1 MTMLYMRAVLVIAG
15 VYGYF
20 LIFAQFAF
28 VELMRSAGVSGSK
41 EKVVL
46 GTMALS
52 GIAAGFLAAKR
63 GASVRSLRVALI
75 AAAMVAASSPF
86 ARSVPEVFW
95 VPALLTGG
103 ALGMITVNLAAMLR
117 RWCGLMS
124 VGIGVGLGYAIC
136 NLPPV
141 FMSGAVHQS
150 FFAAGFAMVACLA
163 VPRDGE
169 SAADEWPSPSHG
181 TLPLIAALLGL
192 TALVWL
198 DSAAFFIIQHTH
210 DLKESTWGEALLWR
224 NAAVHLGGALLAGWW
239 MKKSSGRG
247 LMLSAWALL
256 ALAALLVNSPDGRS
270 VAGWLY
276 PLGVS
281 LYSAMLVAVPGWFSG
296 AKGARA
302 AAWRAAWIF
311 SVAGWFG
318 SANGIAMAG
327 ELQRVPVIFIVIAGI
342 CVWLATGFSKV
353 LRWRN
358 WLMVAL
364 VILPALIAG
373 RAKNAAEIASSP
385 IERGRAVYVAE
396 GCINCHS
403 QYVRP
408 IALDEATWGSAG
420 KLQQVLA
427 GKPVLIGNRRQG
439 PDLQHVGPRRSEE
452 WLKIH
457 FIEPRTLVPSSV
469 MPSYAH
475 LFNDQRGDD
484 LVAYLKSL
492 GADRA
497 FEIIGKREKWQPSMS
512 AKQADAKHLFANHCA
527 ACHGCDGRGGGKL
540 ASRLIRPP
548 TNLVDGPYLWTAG
561 EGKDAWQRVARTIKF
576 GLHGTDM
583 PGHEVFDDAMIRALT
598 DELMS
603 WRVK

>member
-1 MTMLYMRAVLVIAG
+1 MTMLSMRAVLLIVG

-28 VELMRSAGVSGSK
+28 VELMRSAGVSGTK
-41 EKVVL
+41 EKVTL
-46 GTMALS
+46 GIMALS

-63 GASVRSLRVALI
+63 GPSVRSLRIALI

-86 ARSVPEVFW
+86 ARSVPEIFW
-95 VPALLTGG
+95 IPALVTGG

-124 VGIGVGLGYAIC
+124 VGLGVGLGYAIC

-141 FMSGAVHQS
+141 FMSSAVHQS
-150 FFAAGFAMVACLA
+150 FFAAGFAMIACLA

-169 SAADEWPSPSHG
+169 SAADEWSVPSHG

-210 DLKESTWGEALLWR
+210 DLKESTWGEAMLWR
-224 NAAVHLGGALLAGWW
+224 NAAVHLGGGLLAGWW
-239 MKKSSGRG
+239 MKKTSGRG
-247 LMLSAWALL
+247 LMLGAWALL
-256 ALAALLVNSPDGRS
+256 ALAAFLVNSPDGRS
-270 VAGWLY
+270 AAGWLY
-276 PLGVS
+276 PFGVS
-281 LYSAMLVAVPGWFSG
+281 LYSTMLVAVPGWFSG
-296 AKGARA
+296 VKDARA

-327 ELQRVPVIFIVIAGI
+327 ELQRVPFMFIVIAGI
-342 CVWLATGFSKV
+342 CVWLATGFYKV

-358 WLMVAL
+358 CFMVAL
-364 VILPALIAG
+364 VVLPALIAG
-373 RAKNAAEIASSP
+373 RAKTAAPITP
-385 IERGRAVYVAE
+385 TTIERGRAVYVAE
-396 GCINCHS
+396 GCIHCHS

-439 PDLQHVGPRRSEE
+439 PDLQHVGLRRSEA

-457 FIEPRTLVPSSV
+457 FIEPRTLVPASV

-484 LVAYLKSL
+484 LVTYLKSL
-492 GADRA
+492 GAERA
-497 FEIIGKREKWQPSMS
+497 FEIIGEREKWQPAPS
-512 AKQADAKHLFANHCA
+512 AKKADAKHLFANHCA
-527 ACHGCDGRGGGKL
+527 VCHGCDARGGGKL

-548 TNLVDGPYLWTAG
+548 TNLADGPYLWTAG

-576 GLHGTDM
+576 GLPGTDM

-603 WRVK
+603 WREK

>member
-1 MTMLYMRAVLVIAG
+1 MTMLSMRAVLVIAG

-28 VELMRSAGVSGSK
+28 MELMRSAGVSGTK

-46 GTMALS
+46 GIMALS
-52 GIAAGFLAAKR
+52 GIAAGFLAAKL
-63 GASVRSLRVALI
+63 GASVRSLRIALI

-86 ARSVPEVFW
+86 VRSVPEFFW

-124 VGIGVGLGYAIC
+124 VGLGVGLGYAIC

-150 FFAAGFAMVACLA
+150 IFAAGFTIIACLA
-163 VPRDGE
+163 APRDGE
-169 SAADEWPSPSHG
+169 SAADEWSSPSQG

-224 NAAVHLGGALLAGWW
+224 NAVVHLGGALLAGWW
-239 MKKSSGRG
+239 MKKSFGRR
-247 LMLSAWALL
+247 LMICAWALL

-296 AKGARA
+296 ANDARA

-327 ELQRVPVIFIVIAGI
+327 ELQRVPVMFIVIAGI
-342 CVWLATGFSKV
+342 CVWLATGFSRA

-358 WLMVAL
+358 WFIVGL
-364 VILPALIAG
+364 VVLPALIAG
-373 RAKNAAEIASSP
+373 RAKNVAEIAP
-385 IERGRAVYVAE
+385 TAIERGRAVYVAE

-439 PDLQHVGPRRSEE
+439 PDLQHVGLRRSEA

-497 FEIIGKREKWQPSMS
+497 FEIIAEREKWQPAQS

-527 ACHGCDGRGGGKL
+527 ACHGCDARGGGKL
-540 ASRLIRPP
+540 ASLLIRPP
-548 TNLVDGPYLWTAG
+548 TNLADGPYLWTAG
-561 EGKDAWQRVARTIKF
+561 EGEDAWQRVARTIKF
-576 GLHGTDM
+576 GHPGTDM
-583 PGHEVFDDAMIRALT
+583 PGHEVFDDAMIRAMT

>member
-1 MTMLYMRAVLVIAG
+1 VLEGLWI
-15 VYGYF
+15 
-20 LIFAQFAF
+20 
-28 VELMRSAGVSGSK
+28 S
-41 EKVVL
+41 
-46 GTMALS
+46 
-52 GIAAGFLAAKR
+52 
-63 GASVRSLRVALI
+63 
-75 AAAMVAASSPF
+75 
-86 ARSVPEVFW
+86 
-95 VPALLTGG
+95 ALLTGG

-136 NLPPV
+136 NLPTV

-150 FFAAGFAMVACLA
+150 YFAAAFAMIACLS
-163 VPRDGE
+163 VPHDGE
-169 SAADEWPSPSHG
+169 AADEWSSSVHG
-181 TLPLIAALLGL
+181 TLPLIPALLGL

-224 NAAVHLGGALLAGWW
+224 NAAVHLCGAVLAGWW
-239 MKKSSGRG
+239 MKKSSGSG
-247 LMLSAWALL
+247 LMICAWALL

-296 AKGARA
+296 AKDARA

-311 SVAGWFG
+311 SIAGWFG

-327 ELQRVPVIFIVIAGI
+327 ELQRVPIMFIVIAGI
-342 CVWLATGFSKV
+342 CVWFATGFCKV

-364 VILPALIAG
+364 VVLPALITG
-373 RAKNAAEIASSP
+373 RAKTSAKIAPTS

-439 PDLQHVGPRRSEE
+439 PDLQHVGLRRSEA

-457 FIEPRTLVPSSV
+457 FIEPRTLVPGSV

-497 FEIIGKREKWQPSMS
+497 FEIIGEREKWQPSTS
-512 AKQADAKHLFANHCA
+512 EKEADAKHLFANHCA
-527 ACHGCDGRGGGKL
+527 VCHGCDARGGGKL

-576 GLHGTDM
+576 GLPGTDM

>member
-1 MTMLYMRAVLVIAG
+1 MTMLSMRAVLVIAG

-28 VELMRSAGVSGSK
+28 VELMRGAGVSGTK

-46 GTMALS
+46 GIMALS

-63 GASVRSLRVALI
+63 GPSVRSLRIALI

-103 ALGMITVNLAAMLR
+103 ALGMITVNLAALLR

-439 PDLQHVGPRRSEE
+439 PDLQHVGLRRSEA

-497 FEIIGKREKWQPSMS
+497 FEIIGEREKWQPSMS

-527 ACHGCDGRGGGKL
+527 ACHGCDARGGGKL

-576 GLHGTDM
+576 GLPGTDM

>member
-1 MTMLYMRAVLVIAG
+1 MTMLSMRAVLVIAG

-28 VELMRSAGVSGSK
+28 VELMRSTGVSGTK
-41 EKVVL
+41 EKVLL
-46 GTMALS
+46 GIMALS

-63 GASVRSLRVALI
+63 GPSVRSLRIALV
-75 AAAMVAASSPF
+75 AAALVAVSSPF
-86 ARSVPEVFW
+86 ARSVSQGFW
-95 VPALLTGG
+95 IPALLTGG

-150 FFAAGFAMVACLA
+150 FFASAFAMIACLA

-169 SAADEWPSPSHG
+169 SADEWSSPWHG

-256 ALAALLVNSPDGRS
+256 ALAALLVNSPNGCS
-270 VAGWLY
+270 LAGWLY
-276 PLGVS
+276 PFGVS

-296 AKGARA
+296 AKDARA

-327 ELQRVPVIFIVIAGI
+327 ELQRVPIMFIVISGI
-342 CVWLATGFSKV
+342 CVWLATGFSKA

-358 WLMVAL
+358 WFMVAL
-364 VILPALIAG
+364 VVFPALIAG
-373 RAKNAAEIASSP
+373 RAKTAAEIAQTP
-385 IERGRAVYVAE
+385 IERGRSVYVAE

-439 PDLQHVGPRRSEE
+439 PDLQHVGLRRSEA

-457 FIEPRTLVPSSV
+457 FIEPRTLVPGSV

-492 GADRA
+492 GAERA
-497 FEIIGKREKWQPSMS
+497 FEIIGEREKWQPAPS

-527 ACHGCDGRGGGKL
+527 ACHGCDARGGGKL

-548 TNLVDGPYLWTAG
+548 TNLVDGSYLWTAG

-576 GLHGTDM
+576 GLPGTDM

-603 WRVK
+603 WRVR

>member
-1 MTMLYMRAVLVIAG
+1 MTMLSMRAVLVIAG

-63 GASVRSLRVALI
+63 GASVRSLRIALV
-75 AAAMVAASSPF
+75 AAAMVAALSPF
-86 ARSVPEVFW
+86 ARSVPEGFW
-95 VPALLTGG
+95 IPALLTGG

-124 VGIGVGLGYAIC
+124 VGIGVGFGYAIC
-136 NLPPV
+136 NLPAV
-141 FMSGAVHQS
+141 FMSGEVYQS
-150 FFAAGFAMVACLA
+150 YFAAGFAIIACLA
-163 VPRDGE
+163 VPHDGE
-169 SAADEWPSPSHG
+169 AADEWSSPIHG
-181 TLPLIAALLGL
+181 ALPLIAALLGL

-239 MKKSSGRG
+239 MKKSSGCG

-256 ALAALLVNSPDGRS
+256 ALAALLVNSPDGRR

-296 AKGARA
+296 AKDAHA

-327 ELQRVPVIFIVIAGI
+327 ELQRVPLMFIVIAGI
-342 CVWLATGFSKV
+342 CVWLATGFPKV

-358 WLMVAL
+358 CFMVAL
-364 VILPALIAG
+364 VVLPALITG
-373 RAKNAAEIASSP
+373 RAKTAAEITPTP

-439 PDLQHVGPRRSEE
+439 PDLQHVGLRRSEA

-457 FIEPRTLVPSSV
+457 FIEPRTLVPGSV

-484 LVAYLKSL
+484 LVDYLKSL
-492 GADRA
+492 GAERA
-497 FEIIGKREKWQPSMS
+497 FEIIGEREKWQPSMI

-527 ACHGCDGRGGGKL
+527 ACHGGDARGGGKL

-548 TNLVDGPYLWTAG
+548 TNLADGPYLWTAG

-576 GLHGTDM
+576 GLPGTDM

>member
-1 MTMLYMRAVLVIAG
+1 MLSMRAVLVIAG

-28 VELMRSAGVSGSK
+28 VELMRSAGVSGTK

-46 GTMALS
+46 GIMALS
-52 GIAAGFLAAKR
+52 GIAAGFLAAKL
-63 GASVRSLRVALI
+63 GASVRSLRIALI
-75 AAAMVAASSPF
+75 AAAMVAALSPF

-124 VGIGVGLGYAIC
+124 VGLGVGLGYAIC

-150 FFAAGFAMVACLA
+150 IFAAGFAMIACLA
-163 VPRDGE
+163 VPRDGK
-169 SAADEWPSPSHG
+169 AAVDELSSPRHG

-224 NAAVHLGGALLAGWW
+224 NATVHLGGALLAGWW

-247 LMLSAWALL
+247 LMLGAWALL
-256 ALAALLVNSPDGRS
+256 ALAALLLNSPDGRS

-276 PLGVS
+276 PFGVS

-296 AKGARA
+296 ANDARA

-327 ELQRVPVIFIVIAGI
+327 ELQRVPVMFIVIAGI
-342 CVWLATGFSKV
+342 CVCLATGFSKA

-358 WLMVAL
+358 WLMGVL
-364 VILPALIAG
+364 VVLPALIAG
-373 RAKNAAEIASSP
+373 RAKTAAEIAP
-385 IERGRAVYVAE
+385 TAIERGRAVYVAE

-439 PDLQHVGPRRSEE
+439 PDLQHVGLRRSEA

-457 FIEPRTLVPSSV
+457 FIEPRTLVPGSV

-497 FEIIGKREKWQPSMS
+497 FEIIAEREKWQPAQS

-527 ACHGCDGRGGGKL
+527 ACHGCDARGGGKL
-540 ASRLIRPP
+540 ASLLIRPP
-548 TNLVDGPYLWTAG
+548 TNLADGPYLWTAG
-561 EGKDAWQRVARTIKF
+561 EGEDAWQRVARTIKF
-576 GLHGTDM
+576 GLPGTDM

-598 DELMS
+598 NELMS
-603 WRVK
+603 WRMK